1 MKYFFGII
9 FFLLTRLSWA
19 QELSIDQLE
28 VSNEGVVSFTCSV
41 IQHHSSR
48 EEYSLFIY
56 TSVDDF
62 NEPLNVEVGTL
73 RPGQLTTVSFDGN
86 EIIGDFDGNIEFD
99 FRLKAVTFPVEVM
112 LEKRKFK
119 KGKKI
124 NVRWT
129 DFHESG
135 WYDLELY
142 QNGESVHRLIG
153 NHRGTYYSGKLP
165 KDIKSGEYELRVTPS
180 NEKTLHSEQMSV
192 KVTSKGKGLVIGAGS
207 ILAGSG
213 VFYLISN
220 GNKEDD
226 LPTPPGVPGD

>member
-1 MKYFFGII
+1 MKYFFSIV
-9 FFLLTRLSWA
+9 FYLLACHSWA
-19 QELSIDQLE
+19 QKLSIDKLE

-41 IQHHSSR
+41 TQHHSPR
-48 EEYSLFIY
+48 EEYNLFIY

-73 RPGQLTTVSFDGN
+73 RPSQLTTISFDGN
-86 EIIGDFDGNIEFD
+86 EVIGDFDGNIEFD
-99 FRLKAVTFPVEVM
+99 FRLKAVTFPVEVTM
-112 LEKRKFK
+112 EKRKFK

-142 QNGESVHRLIG
+142 QNGVSVHRLIG

-165 KDIKSGEYELRVTPS
+165 KNIKSGGYELRVTPS
-180 NEKTLHSEQMSV
+180 NEKALHSEQMSV
-192 KVTSKGKGLVIGAGS
+192 KIASKGKGLAIGAGS

-220 GNKEDD
+220 SNKEGN
-226 LPTPPGVPGD
+226 LPTPPGVPAD